1 MDSLGPP
8 RKIPSH
14 PPKYRRASVA
24 VIIRIRPDH
33 QRLRTALRQST
44 NPYPT
49 DTSDEKALLQKQ
61 QKQRQRLG
69 GDYTHL
75 TATEDEQID
84 VIEQPESLEEFFGQ
98 TWVQTGTPEILFIER
113 ATRKTDRWSGHVALP
128 GGKQELHEDDQETA
142 ARETLEEIGL
152 DLADPRFFRC
162 VGQLDDLYI
171 QLTPTTPPLRPQPD
185 EVASVHWQPLS
196 LFLDRLE
203 QPLWTPMVINLSSK
217 LTPRLSR
224 TFLRGLFGTMSLH
237 SIEMPY
243 KPEFVLRQRQEGSKT
258 VVVVDHHPEW
268 DPNHRPLKL
277 WGLTLQMTADL
288 LELKDGPINLDIR
301 QKVWDSK
308 RMRRRLDAG
317 YLPSF
322 SQADM
327 HFWVRALLKFHSWQ
341 GTENMAS
348 RMAQSALRSRT
359 LRTLVRPTIP
369 ISPITGRA
377 WISQSARRTC
387 QPIAV
392 AQAVQRKA
400 QWTPWMTAAV
410 VTTGVLAW
418 QLGSATI
425 YAEASSETSH
435 IIDPDSKLEIPRT
448 IPAEDGSPARLLGF
462 GVRKI
467 TFLQVQVYVVGLY
480 AKVTDLDDH
489 NSRFRTIPEIQKF
502 QKDDHQSADDA
513 YRAMVLAPVELVLR
527 IAPVRNTNGP
537 HLRDGF
543 TRALTQSAKDQ
554 KLNSVDNEEAM
565 DGIMEFKNLFPKG
578 KINVGSALLFR
589 KHADGIMTIEFDG
602 ETLGTIKNAW
612 VIENF
617 FMGYLQSKK
626 PISPKARD
634 SIGNGIHDLLL
645 Q

>member
-33 QRLRTALRQST
+33 QRLRSTLRQT
-44 NPYPT
+44 THAYPT
-49 DTSDEKALLQKQ
+49 DTTDEKALLQKQ

-69 GDYTHL
+69 GEYTRL
-75 TATEDEQID
+75 TAMDEEQID
-84 VIEQPESLEEFFGQ
+84 VIEQPESLEEFFSQ

-162 VGQLDDLYI
+162 VGQLDDRELWTSFGRVFLMVLSPFIYI

-203 QPLWTPMVINLSSK
+203 QPQWTPMVINLSSK

-243 KPEFVLRQRQEGSKT
+243 KPEFVLRQRQEGSKA

-317 YLPSF
+317 FLPSF

-341 GTENMAS
+341 GTEKKTT
-348 RMAQSALRSRT
+348 QSNRVGSWESYYR
-359 LRTLVRPTIP
+359 LVKQAFLFVIL
-369 ISPITGRA
+369 GRA
-377 WISQSARRTC
+377 AAF
-387 QPIAV
+387 AV
-392 AQAVQRKA
+392 
-400 QWTPWMTAAV
+400 
-410 VTTGVLAW
+410 L
-418 QLGSATI
+418 I
-425 YAEASSETSH
+425 
-435 IIDPDSKLEIPRT
+435 KLLRAPLMKMIQ
-448 IPAEDGSPARLLGF
+448 G
-462 GVRKI
+462 KI
-467 TFLQVQVYVVGLY
+467 T
-480 AKVTDLDDH
+480 A
-489 NSRFRTIPEIQKF
+489 S
-502 QKDDHQSADDA
+502 
-513 YRAMVLAPVELVLR
+513 
-527 IAPVRNTNGP
+527 
-537 HLRDGF
+537 
-543 TRALTQSAKDQ
+543 
-554 KLNSVDNEEAM
+554 
-565 DGIMEFKNLFPKG
+565 
-578 KINVGSALLFR
+578 
-589 KHADGIMTIEFDG
+589 
-602 ETLGTIKNAW
+602 
-612 VIENF
+612 
-617 FMGYLQSKK
+617 
-626 PISPKARD
+626 
-634 SIGNGIHDLLL
+634 
-645 Q
+645 

>member
-1 MDSLGPP
+1 MSREINALLSIIDSLGPP

-24 VIIRIRPDH
+24 IIIRIRPDH
-33 QRLRTALRQST
+33 QRLRSALRQSS
-44 NPYPT
+44 NAYPT

-61 QKQRQRLG
+61 QMQKQPVEE
-69 GDYTHL
+69 YTHL
-75 TATEDEQID
+75 TASGEEQID
-84 VIEQPESLEEFFGQ
+84 VIEQPESLEEFFSQ
-98 TWVQTGTPEILFIER
+98 HWVQTGTPEILFIER

-162 VGQLDDLYI
+162 VGQLDDRELWTSFGRVFLMVLSPFIYI
-171 QLTPTTPPLRPQPD
+171 QLTPTTPPLCPQPD

-203 QPLWTPMVINLSSK
+203 QPQWTPMVINLSSK

-243 KPEFVLRQRQEGSKT
+243 KPEFVLRQRQEGNKA

-317 YLPSF
+317 FLPSF

-341 GTENMAS
+341 GTE
-348 RMAQSALRSRT
+348 
-359 LRTLVRPTIP
+359 
-369 ISPITGRA
+369 
-377 WISQSARRTC
+377 
-387 QPIAV
+387 
-392 AQAVQRKA
+392 K
-400 QWTPWMTAAV
+400 
-410 VTTGVLAW
+410 
-418 QLGSATI
+418 
-425 YAEASSETSH
+425 
-435 IIDPDSKLEIPRT
+435 
-448 IPAEDGSPARLLGF
+448 
-462 GVRKI
+462 
-467 TFLQVQVYVVGLY
+467 
-480 AKVTDLDDH
+480 
-489 NSRFRTIPEIQKF
+489 
-502 QKDDHQSADDA
+502 
-513 YRAMVLAPVELVLR
+513 
-527 IAPVRNTNGP
+527 
-537 HLRDGF
+537 
-543 TRALTQSAKDQ
+543 
-554 KLNSVDNEEAM
+554 
-565 DGIMEFKNLFPKG
+565 
-578 KINVGSALLFR
+578 
-589 KHADGIMTIEFDG
+589 
-602 ETLGTIKNAW
+602 
-612 VIENF
+612 
-617 FMGYLQSKK
+617 
-626 PISPKARD
+626 
-634 SIGNGIHDLLL
+634 
-645 Q
+645 